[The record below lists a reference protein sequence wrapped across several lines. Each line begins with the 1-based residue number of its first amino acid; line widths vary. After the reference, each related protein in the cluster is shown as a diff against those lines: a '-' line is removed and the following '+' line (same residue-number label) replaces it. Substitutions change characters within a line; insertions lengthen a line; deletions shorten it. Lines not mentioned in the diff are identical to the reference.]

1 MKGFVEQLLPL
12 ILITRLLIN
21 RPCSNAIRHTYPS
34 APLTLTLQL
43 VRHEPAGGNLLYVE
57 VQMARELQFSG
68 EDLLVDTERIVV
80 KERRVPA
87 GGEEER
93 NEGLSQIL

>member
-1 MKGFVEQLLPL
+1 MKGFVERLLPL
-12 ILITRLLIN
+12 ILITCVLIN
-21 RPCSNAIRHTYPS
+21 RPFSTAIRHTYPS
-34 APLTLTLQL
+34 APNLA
-43 VRHEPAGGNLLYVE
+43 VSEARGGHLLYVE
-57 VQMARELQFSG
+57 VQMARELQLSG
-68 EDLLVDTERIVV
+68 EDLLVDPERIVV

>member
-1 MKGFVEQLLPL
+1 
-12 ILITRLLIN
+12 
-21 RPCSNAIRHTYPS
+21 
-34 APLTLTLQL
+34 
-43 VRHEPAGGNLLYVE
+43 
-57 VQMARELQFSG
+57 MARELQLSG
-68 EDLLVDTERIVV
+68 EDLLVDPERIVV